1 MFMESSNNNLHS
13 LDNFKKV
20 LSTDTKVNESLI
32 RQSGNSD
39 VDVSV
44 QVDTTPIAFAM
55 LCSLLATK
63 QLSNEE
69 FESAVRKL
77 EELTSNKK
85 YHSLRENNDI
95 SKAKLFNER
104 RRRRL

>member
-1 MFMESSNNNLHS
+1 MIS
-13 LDNFKKV
+13 LENFRKV
-20 LSTDTKVNESLI
+20 LSTDTSLNESLI

-63 QLSNEE
+63 QLSNSE

-77 EELTSNKK
+77 EELTDNKK
-85 YHSLRENNDI
+85 FHSSREKNDI
-95 SKAKLFNER
+95 STAKLFNDRKR
-104 RRRRL
+104 RR